1 MVISEF
7 NSVISVAEW
16 TDPSRKWWRERE
28 NRRGA
33 LVIPP
38 TVDWSYCA
46 NRFELGSRSDPA
58 SRLEEPYSVIIG
70 CLLIDHVMLIDSHRS
85 MIKPLVAVD
94 ANLTIIDCESLIFTL
109 PEVFSRRTLSL
120 SFLISSW

>member
-1 MVISEF
+1 MV
-7 NSVISVAEW
+7 
-16 TDPSRKWWRERE
+16 ERE
-28 NRRGA
+28 KIDEVIKP

-85 MIKPLVAVD
+85 MIKPLVADD

-120 SFLISSW
+120 SLFSSLRGERKSLWDQGTVYESSLSS